1 MRAAAPARP
10 LAFLAFTRP
19 SSRAMAPFVM
29 VRRPLSQGL
38 RAEEGQG
45 LLFAFCFADRDP
57 FKPPHR
63 HHLLLHNTV
72 GRPRGTR
79 LACCCR
85 WSAFPKPSHA
95 PRSHFPS
102 CARLSFRVGAR
113 LPAFH
118 LRGVLSA
125 GHPGHAKMRRVS
137 PVPHT
142 SQQGPGGCAALS
154 GNGRGEGRRDDKPE
168 PSPARAATQLQP
180 STWQPERGSEVFR
193 RARKTLKAREARR
206 FLSRQRGPKPR
217 LCTECSSAA

>member
-45 LLFAFCFADRDP
+45 LLFVFCFADRDP

-63 HHLLLHNTV
+63 HHLLLHNTG

-85 WSAFPKPSHA
+85 QSAFPKTQ
-95 PRSHFPS
+95 PRASLPLSLLRAAQLQSGRPLTSFPPAGS
-102 CARLSFRVGAR
+102 PVRWSSWARKDEA
-113 LPAFH
+113 
-118 LRGVLSA
+118 
-125 GHPGHAKMRRVS
+125 RVS
-137 PVPHT
+137 CSPH
-142 SQQGPGGCAALS
+142 
-154 GNGRGEGRRDDKPE
+154 K
-168 PSPARAATQLQP
+168 PAR
-180 STWQPERGSEVFR
+180 SWRMRGSERERERGGEEGRQARAQPSACSDSAAAVDLAT
-193 RARKTLKAREARR
+193 RARERSLQK
-206 FLSRQRGPKPR
+206 GPKNAEGQR
-217 LCTECSSAA
+217 SAPLPVKAARSKT